1 MTMLLRRRVVS
12 AILVA
17 MLTLSIASQVLP
29 HVPGFGG
36 VAYADECGGSS
47 C

>member
-1 MTMLLRRRVVS
+1 MTLVLRRRIIAALVVAVLS
-12 AILVA
+12 
-17 MLTLSIASQVLP
+17 LSIVSQVLP
-29 HVPGFGG
+29 HIPGFGG